1 MLSTLLLQADTSSQ
15 NMGTLFMIAAIGII
29 FYFFMI
35 RPQQRKQKQH
45 KSFVDTLKRGDR
57 VVTIGGLHGRV
68 VDLTDDAV
76 VLDVDRGTK
85 LTFEKSAISVEASK
99 KFSQTTTTTTTEAK
113 A

>member
-1 MLSTLLLQADTSSQ
+1 MLPTLLLQADASPQ
-15 NMGTLFMIAAIGII
+15 AWWGNLILIGGIIII

-57 VVTIGGLHGRV
+57 VVTIGGMHGRV
-68 VDLTDDAV
+68 VEVLDEAV

-99 KFSQTTTTTTTEAK
+99 KFTQPTTTEAK